1 MVPTFPATL
10 RRKSLALVVGAAL
23 AGAVAPAQARDVTMA
38 DLMQELKRLSAR
50 VEKLER
56 RNTELETE
64 LEKALESE
72 HVSEKE
78 PEIAT
83 RLKAV
88 ESQALSM
95 QKQAR
100 TIEAL
105 EGVTTSVGFT
115 TVAQHASGGATTVN
129 RGQSE
134 LNYRADVAVTLP
146 TGDIGNAK
154 GKLFGH
160 VRIGQGRGL
169 GKLRTSYSGSNASAF
184 QLGGVTQPEDSAVML
199 AQAWY
204 QADVP
209 LPLGGFAPRSR
220 EHLEINFGKLDPFAF
235 FDQNAA
241 ANDET
246 RQFLAS
252 PFVHSALLDNP
263 IAANVGANA
272 YGFSP
277 GVRLAY
283 INEQSKPEGYD
294 LSLGV
299 FGAGGGANYD
309 GSFGSP
315 FVIAQW
321 GNKLRFSGLEGNYRL
336 YAWRNGRAPTY
347 VSGETR
353 AHRGFGAS
361 IDQRVGD
368 ATTLFA
374 RVGAASG
381 EKLPFDRTL
390 AFGAELGGS
399 YWNRGA
405 DALGVGLA
413 FNRTSA
419 DFRRDAAT
427 LDADADG
434 NADYGWAADGYERSF
449 EAYYRYRLAKQFEI
463 SPDMQLIAQSAGNRG
478 VSMMKILGVRAQLSF

>member
-1 MVPTFPATL
+1 MALLLPTTL
-10 RRKSLALVVGAAL
+10 RRKSLALVIGTAL
-23 AGAVAPAQARDVTMA
+23 AGAMAPAEAREVSMT
-38 DLMQELKRLSAR
+38 DLMQELKRLSER
-50 VEKLER
+50 VEKLEK
-56 RNTELETE
+56 RNTE
-64 LEKALESE
+64 LEKALENE
-72 HVSEKE
+72 HVSEQE

-88 ESQALSM
+88 ESQALGM
-95 QKQAR
+95 QKPAR
-100 TIEAL
+100 KIEAL
-105 EGVTTSVGFT
+105 EGITTSVGFT

-146 TGDIGNAK
+146 AGDIGNAK
-154 GKLFGH
+154 GKLFAH

-169 GKLRTSYSGSNASAF
+169 GGLRTSYSGSNASAF
-184 QLGGVTQPEDSAVML
+184 QLGGVTQPDDSAVML

-204 QADVP
+204 QTDIP

-220 EHLEINFGKLDPFAF
+220 EHLELNFGKLDPFAF

-252 PFVHSALLDNP
+252 PFVHNALLDNP
-263 IAANVGANA
+263 IAANIGANA

-277 GVRLAY
+277 GARLAY
-283 INEQSKPEGYD
+283 INGQSKPESYD

-321 GNKLRFSGLEGNYRL
+321 GNKLRFNGLEGNYRL

-347 VSGETR
+347 ARGETR
-353 AHRGFGAS
+353 AHRGLGAS
-361 IDQRVGD
+361 MDQRVGD

-374 RVGAASG
+374 RIGTASG
-381 EKLPFDRTL
+381 EKLPFDRTFAL
-390 AFGAELGGS
+390 GAEFGGNH
-399 YWNRGA
+399 WDRGA
-405 DALGVGLA
+405 DALGLGFA

-419 DFRRDAAT
+419 DFRRDAEA
-427 LDADADG
+427 LDADGDA
-434 NADYGWAADGYERSF
+434 NADFGWAADGYEKVF
-449 EAYYRYRLAKQFEI
+449 ETYYRYRLAKQFEF
-463 SPDMQLIAQSAGNRG
+463 SPDLQLVAQPAGNR
-478 VSMMKILGVRAQLSF
+478 SASLMKILGARVQLAF

>member
-1 MVPTFPATL
+1 MAL
-10 RRKSLALVVGAAL
+10 SLYAAARRKSLVLVVGVAL
-23 AGAVAPAQARDVTMA
+23 AGTVAPAQAREVSMA

-50 VEKLER
+50 IEKLEK
-56 RNTELETE
+56 RNTEI
-64 LEKALESE
+64 EKGLESE
-72 HVSEKE
+72 RVSEQE

-88 ESQALSM
+88 EFQALGM

-105 EGVTTSVGFT
+105 DGVTTSVGFT
-115 TVAQHASGGATTVN
+115 TVAQHASGGATTAN

-146 TGDIGNAK
+146 AGNIGNAK

-169 GKLRTSYSGSNASAF
+169 GSLRTSYSGSNASAF
-184 QLGGVTQPEDSAVML
+184 QLGGVSQPEDSAVML

-204 QADVP
+204 QADIP

-252 PFVHSALLDNP
+252 PFVHNALLDNP
-263 IAANVGANA
+263 IAANIGANA

-277 GVRLAY
+277 GVRVAY

-321 GNKLRFSGLEGNYRL
+321 GNKLRFNGLEGNYRF

-353 AHRGFGAS
+353 AHRGFGVS
-361 IDQRVGD
+361 VDQRVGD

-374 RVGAASG
+374 RFGTASG

-390 AFGAELGGS
+390 ALGAEFGGS
-399 YWNRGA
+399 YWDRGA
-405 DALGVGLA
+405 DALGLGLA

-419 DFRRDAAT
+419 DFRRDAET
-427 LDADADG
+427 LDADANG
-434 NADYGWAADGYERSF
+434 NADYGWAADGYEKAF
-449 EAYYRYRLAKQFEI
+449 EIYYRYRLAKQFEI
-463 SPDMQLIAQSAGNRG
+463 SPDVQLIAQPAGNRG
-478 VSMMKILGVRAQLSF
+478 VSMMKIFGLRAQLTF

>member
-1 MVPTFPATL
+1 MFLPAVL
-10 RRKSLALVVGAAL
+10 RRKALALVIGAAL
-23 AGAVAPAQARDVTMA
+23 AGTVAPAQARDPSMT

-50 VEKLER
+50 IEKLEQ
-56 RNTELETE
+56 RNTE

-72 HVSEKE
+72 RVSEQE
-78 PEIAT
+78 PEITT

-100 TIEAL
+100 AIEAL

-115 TVAQHASGGATTVN
+115 SVAQRASGGATTVN
-129 RGQSE
+129 KGQSE

-146 TGDIGNAK
+146 AGDIGNAK

-160 VRIGQGRGL
+160 VRIGQGKGL
-169 GKLRTSYSGSNASAF
+169 GSLRTTYSGSNASAF
-184 QLGGVTQPEDSAVML
+184 QLGGVSKPEDSAVML

-204 QADVP
+204 QADIP

-220 EHLEINFGKLDPFAF
+220 EHLEVNFGKMDPFAF
-235 FDQNAA
+235 FDQNAG

-252 PFVHSALLDNP
+252 PFVHNALLDNP
-263 IAANVGANA
+263 IAANIGANA

-277 GVRLAY
+277 GVRVAY
-283 INEQSKPEGYD
+283 INQQAKPESYD

-321 GNKLRFSGLEGNYRL
+321 GNKLRFGGLEGNYRF

-347 VSGETR
+347 SSAYATGETR
-353 AHRGFGAS
+353 PHRGFGVS
-361 IDQRVGD
+361 LDQRVGD

-374 RVGAASG
+374 RLGTASG

-390 AFGAELGGS
+390 AFGAEFGGS
-399 YWNRGA
+399 YWARGG

-427 LDADADG
+427 LDADGDG
-434 NADYGWAADGYERSF
+434 NADYGWAASGYEKAF
-449 EAYYRYRLAKQFEI
+449 ETYYRYRLAKQFEI
-463 SPDMQLIAQSAGNRG
+463 SPDLQLIGNPAGNRSAS
-478 VSMMKILGVRAQLSF
+478 VMKIVGARVQLAF